1 MTNRGIFPN
10 VLIALL
16 LTAFGPANL
25 SGQDPEVAPAPGSCL
40 KTEETRH
47 GPSLRNFLAELGAN
61 SVGLFSRD
69 NLFPTVVGAIAISG
83 THSLDGR
90 VRDYFASDDRF
101 GNFEGT
107 FGDQLGRAGVVFGVV
122 GGLWT
127 VSHFYGNDKFRR
139 FSHDLAKASALT
151 GLITFGFKHS
161 VGRTRPNGSSTLSF
175 PSGHSSAAFA
185 AATIV
190 DHHYG
195 RVASVAA
202 YATASFVA
210 ASRLDADKHFLSDVV
225 AGAALGYVVGRTV
238 ARRQAQSRSITW
250 NPIVSPS
257 TRSVGIA
264 LSWQFG
270 HQNDD
275 PMLKVR

>member
-1 MTNRGIFPN
+1 M
-10 VLIALL
+10 
-16 LTAFGPANL
+16 
-25 SGQDPEVAPAPGSCL
+25 S
-40 KTEETRH
+40 
-47 GPSLRNFLAELGAN
+47 
-61 SVGLFSRD
+61 LFSRD
-69 NLFPTVVGAIAISG
+69 NLFPAIVGAIAIAG
-83 THSLDGR
+83 THSVDGR

-101 GNFEGT
+101 GIFEGIV
-107 FGDQLGRAGVVFGVV
+107 GDQLGRGAVVFGVV

-127 VSHFYGNDKFRR
+127 VSHFYGSDRFLR
-139 FSHDLAKASALT
+139 FSHDLAQASALN
-151 GLITFGFKHS
+151 GLITFGLKHS
-161 VGRTRPNGSSTLSF
+161 VGRTRPSGSNTQSL

-195 RVASVAA
+195 RMASVAA

-210 ASRLDADKHFLSDVV
+210 ASRLDANKHFLSDVV
-225 AGAALGYVVGRTV
+225 AGAALGYIVGHTV
-238 ARRQAQSRSITW
+238 ARRQAQSRRITW

-270 HQNDD
+270 SQGKD
-275 PMLKVR
+275 PLSKVR